1 MQIEL
6 ASNEKSRLTKVEPN
20 AVKPEGKNS
29 AIESNQVATKDQ
41 VISDNQLAKER
52 NLKLWNLWMGIAHL
66 I

>member
-29 AIESNQVATKDQ
+29 AIESNQFATKDQ

>member
-29 AIESNQVATKDQ
+29 AIESNQVATKD
-41 VISDNQLAKER
+41 
-52 NLKLWNLWMGIAHL
+52 
-66 I
+66 

>member
-1 MQIEL
+1 MQSDP
-6 ASNEKSRLTKVEPN
+6 ASKENGRLTKFEPN
-20 AVKPEGKNS
+20 AVKPEGGNS

-41 VISDNQLAKER
+41 VISENQLAKER